1 MIKTINHWEIF
12 RVTILAAI
20 ATSVFLILSKS
31 FFSPKFTNSKEAE
44 LVFPEIVP
52 LKEWQQVTI
61 PTLDIKKDKNSKK
74 DSAKAYRY
82 IQNNLFLNIEMRYLA
97 SSDGNVPKLFKQY
110 SQLGASQLSTDVRQ
124 QPGIGY
130 YGLLTHQNKASLS
143 ACINPSR
150 QSTFKAEQFVQNQLT
165 IDAISNRFLPW
176 LFAGE
181 SLRDRRC
188 LWVKLSIPLD
198 NYSSKQAYLILEK
211 AWVNWY
217 KLWQPRLSS

>member
-1 MIKTINHWEIF
+1 MIKTINHWEIS
-12 RVTILAAI
+12 RVTVLATT
-20 ATSVFLILSKS
+20 ATSVFLILLKS
-31 FFSPKFTNSKEAE
+31 FLSPDFASPKVAD
-44 LVFPEIVP
+44 LVFPETVP
-52 LKEWQQVTI
+52 LKEWQQLAI
-61 PTLDIKKDKNSKK
+61 PQRDIKKDKISQK
-74 DSAKAYRY
+74 DAAESYRY
-82 IQNNLFLNIEMRYLA
+82 MQNNLFLDIEMRYLA
-97 SSDGNVPKLFKQY
+97 SSDGNVLKLFKQY
-110 SQLGASQLSTDVRQ
+110 SQLGASQLSIDVRQ
-124 QPGIGY
+124 QPKIGY

-176 LFAGE
+176 LFAGK

-188 LWVKLSIPLD
+188 LWVKLSVPLD

-217 KLWQPRLSS
+217 QLWQPRLPS

>member
-12 RVTILAAI
+12 RVTILAAT
-20 ATSVFLILSKS
+20 ATSIFLILSKS
-31 FFSPKFTNSKEAE
+31 FFSPNFANPKEAD
-44 LVFPEIVP
+44 LVFPETVP
-52 LKEWQQVTI
+52 LKEWQQLAI
-61 PTLDIKKDKNSKK
+61 PPINIKKDKISKK
-74 DSAKAYRY
+74 DAARFYRY
-82 IQNNLFLNIEMRYLA
+82 IQNNLFLDIEMRYLA
-97 SSDGNVPKLFKQY
+97 SSDGNVQKLFKQY
-110 SQLGASQLSTDVRQ
+110 SKLGASQLSIDVRQ

-130 YGLLTHQNKASLS
+130 YGLFTHQNKASLS

-150 QSTFKAEQFVQNQLT
+150 QSTFNAEQFVQNQLT

-198 NYSSKQAYLILEK
+198 NYSSKQAYLTLEK